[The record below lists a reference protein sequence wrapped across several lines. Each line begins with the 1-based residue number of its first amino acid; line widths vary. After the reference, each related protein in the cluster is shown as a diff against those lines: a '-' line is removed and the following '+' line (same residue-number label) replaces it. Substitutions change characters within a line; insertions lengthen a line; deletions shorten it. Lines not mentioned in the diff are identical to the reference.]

1 MSTIT
6 DLDGTG
12 DYGEDEH
19 DPVAELHKHHTDMFY
34 VRIAIALA
42 ILTALETS
50 TYWFDFGPF
59 FMPALLT
66 MMSIKFV
73 MVVLFFMHLRFDSKW
88 FNMVFWVGIGL
99 ALIVYTVA
107 LATFHFFEQA

>member
-1 MSTIT
+1 MSTIADT
-6 DLDGTG
+6 HDDTG
-12 DYGEDEH
+12 DYDDH

-34 VRIAIALA
+34 VRIAVVLA

-50 TYWFDFGPF
+50 TYWVDFGPLF
-59 FMPALLT
+59 LPALLT
-66 MMSIKFV
+66 MMAIKFV

-107 LATFHFFEQA
+107 LSTFHFFASAP

>member
-6 DLDGTG
+6 DTHDGTG
-12 DYGEDEH
+12 EFH
-19 DPVAELHKHHTDMFY
+19 DPVAEAHEHHSDMFY
-34 VRIAIALA
+34 VRIAVVLA

-50 TYWFDFGPF
+50 TYWVDFGPLF
-59 FMPALLT
+59 LPALLI

-88 FNMVFWVGIGL
+88 FNMVFWIGVGL
-99 ALIVYTVA
+99 ALMVYLVA
-107 LATFHFFEQA
+107 LATFHFFELS

>member
-6 DLDGTG
+6 DTHDGTG
-12 DYGEDEH
+12 EYEEH
-19 DPVAELHKHHTDMFY
+19 DPVAEAHEHHSDMFY
-34 VRIAIALA
+34 VRIAIVLA

-50 TYWFDFGPF
+50 TYGVEFGPF

-66 MMSIKFV
+66 MMAIKFV

-88 FNMVFWVGIGL
+88 FNMVFWVGVGL
-99 ALIVYTVA
+99 ALMVYLVA
-107 LATFHFFEQA
+107 LATFHFFERP

>member
-1 MSTIT
+1 MSTII
-6 DLDGTG
+6 DVDGTG
-12 DYGEDEH
+12 NYDEDH

-34 VRIAIALA
+34 VRIAVVLA

-50 TYWFDFGPF
+50 TYWVDFGPF
-59 FMPALLT
+59 FLPALLT

-99 ALIVYTVA
+99 AVTVYSAA
-107 LATFHFFEQA
+107 LATFHFFERS

>member
-6 DLDGTG
+6 DTHDGTG
-12 DYGEDEH
+12 DYDDH

-42 ILTALETS
+42 LLTAAETS
-50 TYWFDFGPF
+50 TYWVDFGPF
-59 FMPALLT
+59 FLPALLI
-66 MMSIKFV
+66 MMSIKLV

-99 ALIVYTVA
+99 AVTVYSAA
-107 LATFHFFEQA
+107 LATFHFFDGS